1 MGAENPIFQK
11 HVRSRLRRE
20 GLVPAAIGVAVS
32 AGFLVWSAAL
42 TGNIR
47 NGQALVWLLGLQGF
61 LLFVLGSA
69 RVAGAIAGARDSGI
83 LDFHRISPVSPLR
96 MAVGFMLGA
105 PVREYALFAITLP
118 VALALPALGY
128 PHPLRIVV
136 ALLLLVCATLLYHCA
151 AALIALEMPKARN
164 AEALAVAFPL
174 MAQVGGLYLSASFPI
189 GEALGLAKPD
199 VVPAFFGYR
208 LGWIALALLH
218 QVPLAAFL
226 FAAVVRR
233 MDRGD
238 RPLFSRPLAIGFLAW
253 IGVMLLGDTASFPDR
268 NGLTILPTLFG
279 TFVAAGAL
287 IWLITP
293 DAGQLANAVRR
304 HRKLGR
310 GGEPDPWTDGAPN
323 ALPVLAATALVI
335 GFTLGSARP
344 SGLSDAVLEQV
355 VRAVLFA
362 GAGLVTWGFALQGF
376 RVRFRRQAVPFLMLF
391 LFGIWVVPVLIGT
404 LLMLPKAMP
413 PQTAAFFLALDPV
426 AGIVL
431 SALRKT
437 TDAVN
442 LGVDLAMGLSLTLA
456 VVCVYW
462 SGRQVRQA
470 EADALD
476 RDPPASD
483 ILSLQ

>member
-83 LDFHRISPVSPLR
+83 LDFHRISRVSPLR

-174 MAQVGGLYLSASFPI
+174 MAQVGGLYLSASC
-189 GEALGLAKPD
+189 
-199 VVPAFFGYR
+199 
-208 LGWIALALLH
+208 
-218 QVPLAAFL
+218 PLASATGSGGSPW
-226 FAAVVRR
+226 ACCTRCR
-233 MDRGD
+233 WPRS
-238 RPLFSRPLAIGFLAW
+238 FSRRWCGGWTAAIGR
-253 IGVMLLGDTASFPDR
+253 SSR
-268 NGLTILPTLFG
+268 
-279 TFVAAGAL
+279 
-287 IWLITP
+287 
-293 DAGQLANAVRR
+293 
-304 HRKLGR
+304 GR
-310 GGEPDPWTDGAPN
+310 W
-323 ALPVLAATALVI
+323 
-335 GFTLGSARP
+335 P
-344 SGLSDAVLEQV
+344 SGSWPGSGSCSLATRL
-355 VRAVLFA
+355 
-362 GAGLVTWGFALQGF
+362 
-376 RVRFRRQAVPFLMLF
+376 PFPTGM
-391 LFGIWVVPVLIGT
+391 
-404 LLMLPKAMP
+404 A
-413 PQTAAFFLALDPV
+413 
-426 AGIVL
+426 
-431 SALRKT
+431 
-437 TDAVN
+437 
-442 LGVDLAMGLSLTLA
+442 
-456 VVCVYW
+456 
-462 SGRQVRQA
+462 
-470 EADALD
+470 
-476 RDPPASD
+476 
-483 ILSLQ
+483 